1 MDNQRLF
8 LFMALGLVLLLIW
21 TQWQE
26 DYGPRSREA
35 PVAERS
41 AEEGEAREAET
52 PGAAPEDEATAT
64 PPAGRPDGG
73 EARGAPGAGTAR
85 AEPGDGVEAGG
96 PDSVRVTTD
105 LLELEIATAGGDIR
119 SARLLDHTVSVDN
132 RTPFELLQDSE
143 DLLFVAQSGLV
154 GDGMEAPDHTARW
167 RVERAQYS
175 LEEGQARIEVPLR
188 WTSEAGVTIVRRY
201 ILERDSYVV
210 RVVHEI
216 SNSGNREWRG
226 YQYTQLRRTSDTEG
240 PGFLGAASYTGGV
253 IYSEAEK
260 YEKIDFG
267 DMDES
272 DLSRDI
278 RDGWAAFIQ
287 HYFLAAI
294 VPPRETTLRYYTRVN
309 RGEYILGMSSPWLT
323 VAPEEQ
329 GRLESR
335 LFIGPKEQDRLDEV
349 AAGLELTVDYGWL
362 TVISKPLF
370 IALDWIHGVV
380 GNWGWSIVLLT
391 LGIKLVFYKL
401 SETSYRSMARMRKLQ
416 PEMQRLRER
425 HGDDRQKMNQE
436 LMDLYKKEKVNP
448 LGGCLPILVQI
459 PVFIALYWVLLESV
473 ELRQAPWIL
482 WIDDLSVRD
491 PYYVLPLIMG
501 ATMFLQQK
509 LNPAPMDPIQ
519 QKVMMALPLVFTV
532 FFMFFPAGLVLYWVT
547 NNSLSILQQWII
559 TRRMEA
565 GEKPGNA

>member
-1 MDNQRLF
+1 MDNQRVF

-21 TQWQE
+21 TTWQE
-26 DYGPRSREA
+26 DYGPGSQPA
-35 PVAERS
+35 PVAERP
-41 AEEGEAREAET
+41 AEGDDGDAAT
-52 PGAAPEDEATAT
+52 PGAAPGDPGADEAPAERPRGEDARDT
-64 PPAGRPDGG
+64 PAAGRAAGD
-73 EARGAPGAGTAR
+73 AGAPG
-85 AEPGDGVEAGG
+85 DGEG
-96 PDSVRVTTD
+96 PERVRVTTD
-105 LLELEIATAGGDIR
+105 LLELEIATAGGGIR
-119 SARLLDHTVSVDN
+119 SARLLEHTVSVDDP
-132 RTPFELLQDSE
+132 TPFELLQDSE

-154 GDGMEAPDHTARW
+154 GDGVEAPDHTARW
-167 RVERAQYS
+167 RVERARFS
-175 LEEGQARIEVPLR
+175 LDGDQDRIEVPLR
-188 WTSEAGVTIVRRY
+188 WTSDAGVTIVRRY

-216 SNSGNREWRG
+216 ENAGNSDWRG

-267 DMDES
+267 DMDEG

-294 VPPRETTLRYYTRVN
+294 IPPRDTTLRYYTRVN
-309 RGEYILGMSSPWLT
+309 RGEYILGTSSPWLT
-323 VAPEEQ
+323 VASGEQ
-329 GRLESR
+329 GRLETR
-335 LFIGPKEQDRLDEV
+335 LFVGPKEQDRLDAV

-473 ELRQAPWIL
+473 ELRQASWIL

-559 TRRMEA
+559 TRRMEGA
-565 GEKPGNA
+565 GKKASA